1 MVLPPRFTPHPKSA
15 PGDFYV
21 VNGECLA
28 CGIPHVIAPDLIA
41 WTGEGVPHC
50 CWKKQPE
57 TQAEL
62 EQAIAVFEAQEL
74 DCHRYAGTDPVIL
87 DRILSTYCDY
97 PTASGLMSNLEILS
111 RHNSRSSV
119 PEISSLEFGERSQGA
134 KVSSFSPE
142 AGF

>member
-21 VNGECLA
+21 VSGECLA

-97 PTASGLMSNLEILS
+97 PTASRVDVELGDPQPPQFALLGPRNILA
-111 RHNSRSSV
+111 RVWRT
-119 PEISSLEFGERSQGA
+119 ISGRKG
-134 KVSSFSPE
+134 
-142 AGF
+142 